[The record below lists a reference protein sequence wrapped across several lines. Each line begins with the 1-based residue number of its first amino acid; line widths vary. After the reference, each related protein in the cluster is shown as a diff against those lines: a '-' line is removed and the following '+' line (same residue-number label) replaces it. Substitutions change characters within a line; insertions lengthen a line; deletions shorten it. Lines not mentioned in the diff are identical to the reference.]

1 MLVTEDRRTGRERLG
16 PLAGS
21 LLLQLAA
28 NLGDLAQAQ
37 LAGLLGEA
45 ELGRH
50 LGSGGR
56 QLEQG
61 ELLGAIGAVR

>member
-1 MLVTEDRRTGRERLG
+1 MLLIEDRRAGRDGLC
-16 PLAGS
+16 PLAGR

-28 NLGDLAQAQ
+28 DLGDLAQAE
-37 LAGLLGEA
+37 LAGAVVEA

-50 LGSGGR
+50 LGGGRR

>member
-1 MLVTEDRRTGRERLG
+1 MLLLEDRSGGDGLG
-16 PLAGS
+16 PLAGR

-28 NLGDLAQAQ
+28 DLGDLAQTE
-37 LAGLLGEA
+37 LARAVVEA

-50 LGSGGR
+50 LGDGGR